1 MIIIDSALPFSHRYT
16 RRGTH
21 RTASLFSVKNVTSS
35 GLFGCLWM
43 LHAIYAKQDSFYF
56 SEGVVACR
64 YIINL
69 CISQHFSLL
78 ASAKDSSRKLA
89 SSDSA
94 TLARWRRR
102 KAASPGVKKKE
113 NLLWHMFA
121 INFPRRG
128 GRLKCTEIYLFGSS
142 DSINMDINRRE
153 NLVWNLLSIERGGK
167 HRKCW
172 QRLRGREE
180 ATGR

>member
-69 CISQHFSLL
+69 WISQHFSL
-78 ASAKDSSRKLA
+78 
-89 SSDSA
+89 
-94 TLARWRRR
+94 RR
-102 KAASPGVKKKE
+102 KIRVVKSRHLTQPLWPDDVGEKPLHRERKKK